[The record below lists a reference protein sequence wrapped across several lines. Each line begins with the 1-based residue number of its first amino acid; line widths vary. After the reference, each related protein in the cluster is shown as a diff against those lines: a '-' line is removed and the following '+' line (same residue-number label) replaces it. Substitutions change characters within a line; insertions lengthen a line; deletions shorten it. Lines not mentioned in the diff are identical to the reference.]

1 MYLKHNSLH
10 QSTQLSRVV
19 IIVKLTNLPVNLLMQ
34 IYDTQSLL
42 FILQFLFVSSIF
54 VFYCLYSCFF
64 IFCPCLSL
72 VTAESMLF
80 REHDYAL
87 EKSHIYYISGVGK
100 VQPADQPVCQNA
112 KCISFNFKINEKIMN
127 FKLGWDGK
135 FKKKNLFESS
145 LLP

>member
-87 EKSHIYYISGVGK
+87 EKSHIYLHIRGRQSTACR
-100 VQPADQPVCQNA
+100 PARLP
-112 KCISFNFKINEKIMN
+112 KCEVHFF
-127 FKLGWDGK
+127 
-135 FKKKNLFESS
+135 
-145 LLP
+145 